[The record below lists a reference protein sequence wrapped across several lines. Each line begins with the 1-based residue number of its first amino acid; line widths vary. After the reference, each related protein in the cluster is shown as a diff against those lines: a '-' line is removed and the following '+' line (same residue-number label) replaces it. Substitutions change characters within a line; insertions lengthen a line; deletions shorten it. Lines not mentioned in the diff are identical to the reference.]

1 MDVVDDLVGNPAVV
15 LQDVEVLCTRGEG
28 DLLCHGEQ
36 LGQGVIGNVRELL
49 AVVLGNDELIAALSV
64 HAVRVS
70 SDAEDHGCEHAAW
83 PLLNGL
89 MSRKANVFSLSKSF
103 IEGISPAR
111 LVRQREMGGGLQH
124 ADTTDP

>member
-1 MDVVDDLVGNPAVV
+1 MDVINDLVGNPAVV

-36 LGQGVIGNVRELL
+36 LGQGVIGDVRELL

-70 SDAEDHGCEHAAW
+70 RDAEDHGCEHAAW

-89 MSRKANVFSLSKSF
+89 MSKKANVFSLSKSF

-111 LVRQREMGGGLQH
+111 LVRQRDSRRWLAACRH
-124 ADTTDP
+124 Y